1 MNKISLSIY
10 LVLVTVFIFAACQS
24 ADDSSTR
31 KNGYTPELKTKED
44 SLFHDVMEGHDAGMA
59 RMNVISKYLDKTKT
73 ALDSLQKLPIEKV
86 DILYRQDLLDLQEKL
101 SNAKNA
107 MNSWM
112 DGFKIDSA
120 KGNTALRE
128 QYLENEKEK
137 INKVKDDIMKGLEK
151 ADSIFNK

>member
-1 MNKISLSIY
+1 
-10 LVLVTVFIFAACQS
+10 
-24 ADDSSTR
+24 
-31 KNGYTPELKTKED
+31 
-44 SLFHDVMEGHDAGMA
+44 
-59 RMNVISKYLDKTKT
+59 YLDKTKT

-86 DILYRQDLLDLQEKL
+86 DVLYRQDLLDLQEKL

-107 MNSWM
+107 MNNWM

-137 INKVKDDIMKGLEK
+137 INKVKDDIMKGLQK